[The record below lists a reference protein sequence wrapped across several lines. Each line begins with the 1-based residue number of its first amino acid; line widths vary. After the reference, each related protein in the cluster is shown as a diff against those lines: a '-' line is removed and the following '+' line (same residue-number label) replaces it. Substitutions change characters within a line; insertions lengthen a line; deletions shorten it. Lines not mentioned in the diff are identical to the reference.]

1 MKKLLLGL
9 VALMSVQSGWSQDG
23 GSDAFDK
30 KFRFGLRIDPALCW
44 YTPDNQKKF
53 ENGGMG
59 LGFTWGLH
67 TEFKLSDVVS
77 FYIAPGMQY
86 DRGKIDYTPQGLST
100 ADSAY
105 YLIDKDEEIIAF
117 NSNDSTFPLPA
128 GSSIFRLKT
137 RQFKGSYVNISTG
150 FKMHTKEIGA
160 MRYYGQFGLTIG
172 IKTKVKS
179 NDEGQVSTNG
189 ITYTASTKEDLSVN
203 SELQPLKLGLS
214 IGAGLEF
221 NISGSTSL
229 MAGLSYNHGF
239 SNVITKESD
248 FLRTTVDG
256 SGGTKVETIDQK
268 ASARNLMLTIGI
280 IF

>member
-9 VALMSVQSGWSQDG
+9 VALMSVQSGWSQEG
-23 GSDAFDK
+23 GSEGFDK
-30 KFRFGLRIDPALCW
+30 SFRFGLRIDPALCW

-86 DRGKIDYTPQGLST
+86 DNGKINYTPQSLST

-105 YLIDKDEEIIAF
+105 YLINKDDEVIAF
-117 NSNDSTFPLPA
+117 NTNDSTFPLPT

-137 RQFKGSYVNISTG
+137 RQFKGSYVMISTG
-150 FKMHTKEIGA
+150 LKMHTKEIGA

-172 IKTKVKS
+172 IKTKVKA
-179 NDEGQVSTNG
+179 NDDGQVSTDG
-189 ITYTASTKEDLSVN
+189 ATYSSSTKEDISIN
-203 SELQPLKLGLS
+203 SELQPLKLGLN

-221 NISGSTSL
+221 NISGSTCL
-229 MAGLSYNHGF
+229 MVGLSYNHGF
-239 SNVITKESD
+239 SNVLAKESD
-248 FLRTTVDG
+248 NLRTTVDG
-256 SGGTKVETIDQK
+256 SFGLKMETIAQK
-268 ASARNLMLTIGI
+268 ASARNMMLTIGI

>member
-9 VALMSVQSGWSQDG
+9 TALLSVQTAFSQDG
-23 GSDAFDK
+23 GSGGFDK

-59 LGFTWGLH
+59 VGFTWGLH

-86 DRGKIDYTPQGLST
+86 DRGKINYLPQGLST
-100 ADSAY
+100 ADSTY
-105 YLIDKDEEIIAF
+105 YLINKDDEIIAF
-117 NSNDSTFPLPA
+117 PNDSATFPA
-128 GSSIFRLKT
+128 GNSIFRLKT

-150 FKMHTKEIGA
+150 LKMHTKEIGA
-160 MRYYGQFGLTIG
+160 MRYYGQFGLNIG
-172 IKTKVKS
+172 IKVKVKA
-179 NDEGQVSTNG
+179 NDEGDISTDG
-189 ITYTASTKEDLSVN
+189 ATYSSSTKEDVIIN
-203 SELQPLKLGLS
+203 SELQPLKLGLN

-221 NISGSTSL
+221 NISGSTCM

-248 FLRTTVDG
+248 YLRTTKD
-256 SGGTKVETIDQK
+256 SNPFLLETISQK